1 MQRRSRRC
9 CSRPKCSSRTAPK
22 KGRPTSESR
31 AHVMPEARRP
41 LYTKSAMGFR
51 LRLKLLVLLFV
62 GVLAG
67 SFVVAGYLLA
77 RSARLPG
84 IPSAVRSESDDELLA
99 SAARRLGKHET
110 E

>member
-1 MQRRSRRC
+1 
-9 CSRPKCSSRTAPK
+9 
-22 KGRPTSESR
+22 
-31 AHVMPEARRP
+31 MPEARRT
-41 LYTKSAMGFR
+41 LYTESAMGFR
-51 LRLKLLVLLFV
+51 RRLKLLVLLFV

-110 E
+110 EQALVLYRRGLPPHPPAPPPPLWVWGRRPPAA